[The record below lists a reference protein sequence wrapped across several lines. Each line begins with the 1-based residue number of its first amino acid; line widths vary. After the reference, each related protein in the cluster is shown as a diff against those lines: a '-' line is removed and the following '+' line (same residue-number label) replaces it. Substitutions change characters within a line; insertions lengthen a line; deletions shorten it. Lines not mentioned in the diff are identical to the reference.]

1 MGCGKSSVG
10 KELSTLLGIPVIDLD
25 KYIEEKAGTSIPDIF
40 ADQGESYFRN
50 LETSALKEVLSGHC
64 ALRNVLRTPPKQA
77 LVPPSYVAEG
87 GTVSECTVPTRNFIL
102 SLGGGTIM
110 RKENVDMIKERCTC
124 VYLRA
129 SVETLRLHLG
139 GEQSQRPLLKGGG
152 FEALLEERKPLY
164 SAAADITIDVDTL
177 TPMQIAGIIANL
189 IS

>member
-1 MGCGKSSVG
+1 
-10 KELSTLLGIPVIDLD
+10 
-25 KYIEEKAGTSIPDIF
+25 
-40 ADQGESYFRN
+40 
-50 LETSALKEVLSGHC
+50 
-64 ALRNVLRTPPKQA
+64 
-77 LVPPSYVAEG
+77 
-87 GTVSECTVPTRNFIL
+87 
-102 SLGGGTIM
+102 M

-139 GEQSQRPLLKGGG
+139 GEQSQRPLLKDGG